1 MLINNII
8 VYCLSPTDACELS
21 NTFCKFTIS
30 ARQQFL
36 FNTLALGLIL
46 TWTRINVFPCIVY
59 CIIHLVILFN
69 IFKLH
74 PM

>member
-1 MLINNII
+1 M
-8 VYCLSPTDACELS
+8 SPTDACGLQ

-30 ARQQFL
+30 ARQQL
-36 FNTLALGLIL
+36 IFNTLALGLIL
-46 TWTRINVFPCIVY
+46 TCPRINVFRCIAY

-74 PM
+74 PR